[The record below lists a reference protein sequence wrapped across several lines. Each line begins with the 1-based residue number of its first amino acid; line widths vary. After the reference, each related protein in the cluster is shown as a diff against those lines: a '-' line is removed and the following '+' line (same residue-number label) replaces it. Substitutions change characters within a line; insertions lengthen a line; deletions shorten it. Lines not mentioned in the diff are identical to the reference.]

1 MDGWLNG
8 IRQKKTQENEI
19 LLDSYLNDSLLN
31 SIVHWISPSVVMITS
46 THRHTC
52 TFFSHTLLPICSG
65 YPGNQWCHKTPA
77 LLIISR
83 TFKLSTTVGR
93 CVVVVFISSDIL
105 PKVKINVTFAD
116 VSLTLCETIWMWAQ
130 IRLKWH
136 GRWWWSSCWVLFRT
150 HALQGLPTLLL
161 CIILQDVSEMQI

>member
-19 LLDSYLNDSLLN
+19 LLDSYLNDSLLK

-77 LLIISR
+77 LSIISR

-93 CVVVVFISSDIL
+93 CVVVVFIFSDIL
-105 PKVKINVTFAD
+105 PKVKINVTF
-116 VSLTLCETIWMWAQ
+116 
-130 IRLKWH
+130 

-150 HALQGLPTLLL
+150 HALQRLPTLLL